1 MRGREQTRRRFLQAA
16 GIGAVASL
24 AGASGCFGTQGQPSA
39 GKERGTTKE
48 LNAENAENAEKELDT
63 KFKTKNYGLNSA
75 VSASSA
81 VKKFEIQ
88 NPKFQIRKMRR
99 FELGLASYTLR
110 KFKLD
115 ETLAM
120 TKRVGLKYICL
131 KDFHLPLDSTQA
143 EIKAVA
149 AKVRNAGLR
158 LYGGGVISM
167 KSEAEVHRA
176 FDYAKAAGMKV
187 IVGVPAPK
195 LLTLVNKKVQQYDI
209 KVAIHNHGPGDKN
222 YPTPASA
229 YERIK
234 DLDKRIGLCNDIGHT
249 QRAGMDPS
257 ESAERFADRLLDVHI
272 KDVSAA
278 TAKGRGVEVGRG
290 VIDIPKFLR
299 TLLKINYSGV
309 VAFEYEKDAD
319 DPLGRPGRIRRLR
332 QGSPGSHCACSQ
344 IVNRTQ

>member
-1 MRGREQTRRRFLQAA
+1 MKKEMMQMREREQTRRRFLQAA
-16 GIGAVASL
+16 GIGAAASL

-39 GKERGTTKE
+39 GKERGR
-48 LNAENAENAEKELDT
+48 
-63 KFKTKNYGLNSA
+63 
-75 VSASSA
+75 
-81 VKKFEIQ
+81 FEIQ

-99 FELGLASYTLR
+99 FVHRDSIGELGLASYTLR

-131 KDFHLPLDSTQA
+131 KDFHLPLNTTPVQ
-143 EIKAVA
+143 IGKAA
-149 AKVRNAGLR
+149 AKVKKVGLL
-158 LYGGGVISM
+158 LYGGGVIYM
-167 KSEAEVHRA
+167 KNEAEVHRA

-187 IVGVPAPK
+187 IVGVPAPE

-234 DLDKRIGLCNDIGHT
+234 GLDKRIGLCNDIGHT
-249 QRAGMDPS
+249 QRAGVDPS

-319 DPLGRPGRIRRLR
+319 DPLAGLAESVGYVRGVLAAV
-332 QGSPGSHCACSQ
+332 S
-344 IVNRTQ
+344 

>member
-1 MRGREQTRRRFLQAA
+1 MKKEMMQIREREQTRRRFLQAA
-16 GIGAVASL
+16 GIGAAASL
-24 AGASGCFGTQGQPSA
+24 AGASGCFGTQARLSA
-39 GKERGTTKE
+39 GKERGR
-48 LNAENAENAEKELDT
+48 
-63 KFKTKNYGLNSA
+63 
-75 VSASSA
+75 
-81 VKKFEIQ
+81 FEIQ

-131 KDFHLPLDSTQA
+131 KDFHLPLNTTPVQ
-143 EIKAVA
+143 IGKVA
-149 AKVRNAGLR
+149 AKVKRAGLL
-158 LYGGGVISM
+158 LYGGGVIYM
-167 KSEAEVHRA
+167 KNEAEVHRA

-187 IVGVPAPK
+187 IVGVPEPG

-249 QRAGMDPS
+249 QRAGVDPA
-257 ESAERFADRLLDVHI
+257 ESVERFADRLLDVHI

-299 TLLKINYSGV
+299 TLLKINYGGV

-319 DPLGRPGRIRRLR
+319 DPLAGLAESVGYVRGVLAAI
-332 QGSPGSHCACSQ
+332 S
-344 IVNRTQ
+344 